1 MVAGGGFVT
10 GVMVT
15 AGVLVS
21 GVEVGFII
29 GVVVEGVVLAGV
41 IVGTVVIGVV
51 MSFWL
56 VEIEEVKCNNCFT
69 SWSCSVLYRID
80 IFFVKIEPVVEMK

>member
-1 MVAGGGFVT
+1 
-10 GVMVT
+10 MVT

-21 GVEVGFII
+21 GFEVGFMI
-29 GVVVEGVVLAGV
+29 GVVVGGVVLAGV

-51 MSFWL
+51 MSFWV

-69 SWSCSVLYRID
+69 SRSCSVLCPIN